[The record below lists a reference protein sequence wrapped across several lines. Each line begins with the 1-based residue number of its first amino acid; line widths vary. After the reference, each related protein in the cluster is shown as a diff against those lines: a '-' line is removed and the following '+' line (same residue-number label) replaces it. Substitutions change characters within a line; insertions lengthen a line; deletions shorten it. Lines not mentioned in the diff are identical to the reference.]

1 MLQSY
6 GYLLSHATLSV
17 GICREIISM
26 IGTYP
31 SLHNL
36 ANYLPRWDA
45 NYPPLSSH
53 LSTGP
58 FPQPNFYRVVE
69 FHFPIACLTSS
80 PHPNDRFN
88 YSKIAIK
95 SPVVNMGDP
104 KSHLKLPT
112 YYTLVVFLFYF
123 FWTVFAVF
131 LQSVTYFFVVLNPY
145 NYGTFLLSYT
155 ILHAYFPACN
165 GQIIKCNHFQKYF
178 RLVML
183 VSLQFAILSLPFS
196 VAEKPL

>member
-112 YYTLVVFLFYF
+112 YYTLVVFLVYF
-123 FWTVFAVF
+123 FLDCVCRF
-131 LQSVTYFFVVLNPY
+131 SPERYIFFCSLKSIQLRDIFVE
-145 NYGTFLLSYT
+145 
-155 ILHAYFPACN
+155 LHHIAC
-165 GQIIKCNHFQKYF
+165 I
-178 RLVML
+178 
-183 VSLQFAILSLPFS
+183 FS
-196 VAEKPL
+196 CM